1 MEIISEYGFSN
12 NALIGNDIIPY
23 LQRQR
28 RGFTISEDPQ
38 VHERILRYQ
47 SRILDQLLHPN
58 VLIRMTNS
66 TLYGN
71 EYDITEFMID
81 LRKSI
86 FDQDFNKSVSSIRQY
101 LQISYINRLIKIID
115 NKSKYDLISKS
126 KAHYNL
132 VWLKNNLNTDVGNL
146 STKQHRNYLIYL
158 IESAIEI

>member
-1 MEIISEYGFSN
+1 MIIAEYGFSEGQ
-12 NALIGNDIIPY
+12 ALIGIDIIPY

-47 SRILDQLLHPN
+47 NRILDQLLHPN
-58 VLIRMTNS
+58 VLNRMTNS

-86 FDQDFNKSVSSIRQY
+86 FDKDFNTSVSSIRQY
-101 LQISYINRLIKIID
+101 LQISYVNRLISIID
-115 NKSKYDLISKS
+115 NKSKFDLISKS

-132 VWLKNNLNTDVGNL
+132 EWLKNNLNTNAGNL
-146 STKQHRNYLIYL
+146 STKQHRDYLLYL
-158 IESAIEI
+158 IESAIEL

>member
-1 MEIISEYGFSN
+1 MDLKD
-12 NALIGNDIIPY
+12 NALIGIDIIPY

-47 SRILDQLLHPN
+47 NRILDQLLHPN
-58 VLIRMTNS
+58 VLNRMTNS

-86 FDQDFNKSVSSIRQY
+86 FDKDFNTSVSSIRQY
-101 LQISYINRLIKIID
+101 LQISYVNRLISIID
-115 NKSKYDLISKS
+115 NKSKFDLISKS

-132 VWLKNNLNTDVGNL
+132 EWLKNNLNTNAGNL
-146 STKQHRNYLIYL
+146 STKQHRDYLLYL
-158 IESAIEI
+158 IESAIEL